1 MNRSL
6 VFALIALGTVSAAGA
21 CAPDEGMV
29 ALSAEHRSP
38 VAVFVGIDPI
48 TVAQPFGLL
57 VQICATNQS
66 LPERIEVDAEMPAHK
81 HGINYDPVVKRRQ
94 KDLFEATNLLF
105 HMPGAWRLWV
115 TTHRGA
121 TATRHSLDL
130 TVK

>member
-105 HMPGAWRLWV
+105 HMPGLWRFEV
-115 TTHRGA
+115 SAYYQGKPYRFSH
-121 TATRHSLDL
+121 D
-130 TVK
+130 VNFQ